1 MSFYYFGN
9 KKLCAKHEK
18 TREFHLYCWDHVC
31 KVEQEIAKELFQ
43 WEYRRQEEEI
53 TRENVTFSKT
63 KLSKFIKFR
72 DKMFIIN

>member
-1 MSFYYFGN
+1 M
-9 KKLCAKHEK
+9 
-18 TREFHLYCWDHVC
+18 
-31 KVEQEIAKELFQ
+31 AKELFQ

-53 TRENVTFSKT
+53 TQENVTFSKT